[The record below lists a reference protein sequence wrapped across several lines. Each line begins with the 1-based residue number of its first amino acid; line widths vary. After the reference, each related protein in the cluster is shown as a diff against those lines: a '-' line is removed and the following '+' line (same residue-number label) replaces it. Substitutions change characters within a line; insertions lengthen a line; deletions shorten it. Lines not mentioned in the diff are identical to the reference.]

1 MSYYINPNAILDNSI
16 KQSSLPV
23 KVQKKVDLYE
33 INKQKPPIVGRAIS
47 VNSEEGSR
55 YYFNDSY
62 LKVKGTK
69 GIKTQSFIYVHGIP
83 TVSMGFIFTIP
94 KKNTSLSTEVRE
106 ILEKIGNS
114 TNREYYLL
122 DEEKLIIKQ
131 CITDFSILERF
142 SSETRS
148 PYVKIVKGE
157 VTINKPLNLTLEP
170 AYFQNPSQYSNL
182 NSFNFIKAIK
192 FNYPVLVFRYSR
204 NQATDRLRNKINP
217 RTGRAFTEQRSLP
230 WDRGKHYKYKY
241 KYRKKLIIGTVQHT
255 QAVTKVMDTTNRA
268 GFYFACPYF
277 RHKNRLLIQN
287 GRYFK
292 IYRTQ
297 NTGCSFILLDVVA
310 PKKFKYIII

>member
-23 KVQKKVDLYE
+23 KVQEKVDLYH
-33 INKQKPPIVGRAIS
+33 INKQKPVIVGRVIS

-55 YYFNDSY
+55 YYFNDRY
-62 LKVKGTK
+62 LKVKGPR
-69 GIKTQSFIYVHGIP
+69 GIKTQPFIYVHSIP
-83 TVSMGFIFTIP
+83 ITRDGFIFTIP

-114 TNREYYLL
+114 TSREYYLN

-131 CITDFSILERF
+131 CITDFSIPERF

-170 AYFQNPSQYSNL
+170 AYFQNQGQYSNL
-182 NSFNFIKAIK
+182 SSFNFIKTIK
-192 FNYPVLVFRYSR
+192 FNYPVLIFRYSR
-204 NQATDRLRNKINP
+204 NQATNRLRNKINP
-217 RTGRAFTEQRSLP
+217 HTGSTFTEQRSLP

-241 KYRKKLIIGTVQHT
+241 KYRKKL
-255 QAVTKVMDTTNRA
+255 VTNNIQSVTNVMDTTCRA

-292 IYRTQ
+292 IYRTK

-310 PKKFKYIII
+310 PEKFKYIII